1 MSQTIDLFKMFS
13 DRRQAKMA
21 SGYEKA
27 RAQAALDQ
35 TNDEIGFR
43 GLEDPREQAQMR
55 QELAARGLGRSSI
68 ADQNRARL
76 TDIQA
81 RRMAALNRQKG
92 IEEHGLSLIKRRRK
106 HARRIFPLQ
115 LLSQAVEAG
124 KEISTG
130 APGGSQQLE

>member
-1 MSQTIDLFKMFS
+1 MSQTIDLFKMFA

-35 TNDEIGFR
+35 TNSEIGFR

-55 QELAARGLGRSSI
+55 QELAARGLGKSSI
-68 ADQNRARL
+68 SDQNRARL

-81 RRMAALNRQKG
+81 RRMAALGRQKA
-92 IEEHGLSLIKRRRK
+92 IEEHGLSLIRKRRK
-106 HARRIFPLQ
+106 YARRIFPLQ
-115 LLSQAVEAG
+115 LLSQSIEAG
-124 KEISTG
+124 KEIASA
-130 APGGSQQLE
+130 APGGKQELE